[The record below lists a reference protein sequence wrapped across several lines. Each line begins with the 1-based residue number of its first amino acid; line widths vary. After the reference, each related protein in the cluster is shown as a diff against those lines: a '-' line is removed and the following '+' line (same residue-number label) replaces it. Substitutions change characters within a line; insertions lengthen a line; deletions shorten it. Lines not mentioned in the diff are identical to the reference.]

1 VATFEI
7 TSPDGKRF
15 EVTAPEGATQ
25 DQVLAF
31 AQSQFKQPQAEQTPQ
46 PAQAS
51 PAVDL
56 AMAYARGGPMGLAAP
71 ISNLM
76 SQATERAAYKA
87 GGGVTDIATN
97 LGASPEVA
105 AGAGYAANVGVQAL
119 PVIAGGALGGM
130 FKPAM
135 QAGAKSLMQ
144 SAMKPEKALRGAPA
158 DKAATT
164 MLERGINAT
173 TGGREKLQTM
183 VSGLETQIDDIL
195 KNSTAQV
202 DKNAVGMSLRTAID
216 KVKTNLSASD
226 DIATIQKS
234 LKEFLNHPLLNNSS
248 SMPVSLANKI
258 KQSIYSTLGPNA
270 FAPGV
275 KVGVERLADKTLAR
289 GLREGVARA
298 EPAVVAPMAEQ
309 AELLNALKVM
319 GPQAL
324 RSGNKNPVGLGA
336 LSPSVEN
343 ALVWMLDRNPWAQS
357 MIARAMY
364 QGSGAIPTATGASLG
379 GLLAPSG
386 Q

>member
-1 VATFEI
+1 
-7 TSPDGKRF
+7 
-15 EVTAPEGATQ
+15 
-25 DQVLAF
+25 
-31 AQSQFKQPQAEQTPQ
+31 
-46 PAQAS
+46 
-51 PAVDL
+51 
-56 AMAYARGGPMGLAAP
+56 
-71 ISNLM
+71 
-76 SQATERAAYKA
+76 
-87 GGGVTDIATN
+87 
-97 LGASPEVA
+97 
-105 AGAGYAANVGVQAL
+105 
-119 PVIAGGALGGM
+119 
-130 FKPAM
+130 
-135 QAGAKSLMQ
+135 MQ
-144 SAMKPEKALRGAPA
+144 SAMKPEKALRGAA
-158 DKAATT
+158 SDKAATT

-173 TGGREKLQTM
+173 TGGRDKLQTM

-226 DIATIQKS
+226 DIATVQKS
-234 LKEFLNHPLLNNSS
+234 LKEFLNHPLLNNSN

-364 QGSGAIPTATGASLG
+364 QGSGAIPTAAGASLG